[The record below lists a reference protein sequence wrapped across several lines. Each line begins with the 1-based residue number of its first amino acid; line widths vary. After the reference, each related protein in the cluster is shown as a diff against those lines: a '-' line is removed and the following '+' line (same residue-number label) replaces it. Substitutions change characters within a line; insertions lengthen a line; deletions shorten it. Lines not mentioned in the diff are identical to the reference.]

1 MALLSDM
8 SVVDTVVGNEM
19 CPLYFHLN
27 GGICARDT
35 YLAHIDTEFGTL
47 QYEPMLLIANQQ
59 ML

>member
-1 MALLSDM
+1 MALLSNV

-27 GGICARDT
+27 GGMCIRDT
-35 YLAHIDTEFGTL
+35 YLAHIHREFGAL
-47 QYEPMLLIANQQ
+47 QYEPMVLIANQQ